1 MFLHSVII
9 VDSVDIWCLI
19 VQYIN
24 EVETPTNATR
34 APVTTDLRDCVLSSH
49 RCAARVCL
57 APYLRYIFFCA
68 TFVFPIKYYQQQSA
82 VVYQEQKESFA
93 CLCYFTV
100 HAYAFVIV
108 VKHMHVDRVMQLD
121 LNSSNSQ
128 SYFVNNCRSGKKRI
142 SP

>member
-1 MFLHSVII
+1 MRSKRLQTRPEPQSLRISVTAFFRRI
-9 VDSVDIWCLI
+9 V
-19 VQYIN
+19 VQHVFALLLTYG
-24 EVETPTNATR
+24 V
-34 APVTTDLRDCVLSSH
+34 S
-49 RCAARVCL
+49 
-57 APYLRYIFFCA
+57 FFA
-68 TFVFPIKYYQQQSA
+68 TFVFPIKYYQQQST